1 MAIKRPLDSKAVA
14 SADDRF
20 YAKYPEMI
28 DENGN
33 RMPLGASDDP
43 DNEMHED
50 WVRFY
55 KEEAAKNEGGGG
67 PAPTPEPD
75 EAEEEEEEPETVPPP
90 KKPPSDKFPTTPPDV
105 AEDCP
110 KSWISL
116 DLIYAK
122 DAEDCAGIK
131 YSALT
136 TAAYEQPTT
145 LTSPKRWSDI
155 PAGKCL
161 FGEFEFQSKGKSAK
175 KPDF

>member
-1 MAIKRPLDSKAVA
+1 MGIARPLDSGAVA
-14 SADDRF
+14 AADNRF
-20 YAKYPEMI
+20 YAKYPQMV

-33 RMPLGASDDP
+33 RIPLGASNDP

-55 KEEAAKNEGGGG
+55 KEEAAKNDGGDGSG
-67 PAPTPEPD
+67 TTPPPSTEPD
-75 EAEEEEEEPETVPPP
+75 EEEPETVPVPP
-90 KKPPSDKFPTTPPDV
+90 ETPSDKFPTTPPDV

-110 KSWISL
+110 KSWITL

-122 DAEDCAGIK
+122 DAEDCDGIP
-131 YSALT
+131 YYALT
-136 TAAYEQPTT
+136 TAACEQPVTG
-145 LTSPKRWSDI
+145 TSPKIWSGI

-161 FGEFEFQSKGKSAK
+161 FGEFDFQSKGKSAT